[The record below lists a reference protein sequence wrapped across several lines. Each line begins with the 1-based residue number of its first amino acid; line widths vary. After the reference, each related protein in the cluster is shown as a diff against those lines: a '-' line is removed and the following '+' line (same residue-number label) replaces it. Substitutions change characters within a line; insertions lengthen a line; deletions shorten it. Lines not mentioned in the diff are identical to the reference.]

1 MQPLNYV
8 QIIPQLKHVA
18 NELKN
23 HIGEFKLWFI
33 FSIFLYAFFV

>member
-1 MQPLNYV
+1 MQPFNYI

-23 HIGEFKLWFI
+23 HIGKFKL
-33 FSIFLYAFFV
+33 